1 MYPSKLSATNMRN
14 YQHTTVDPLKQ
25 HTHILVETFVLGFNS
40 IMFNFRLRVLWFHHN
55 DVRHNSDLAAHINSF
70 RSLRCDSAATR
81 PAVHQTTCIPYC
93 GSVLC
98 QWMPLGVFSRYL
110 FFNVLIFVI
119 YVANHRT
126 TCTLYHTPL

>member
-1 MYPSKLSATNMRN
+1 
-14 YQHTTVDPLKQ
+14 
-25 HTHILVETFVLGFNS
+25 
-40 IMFNFRLRVLWFHHN
+40 MFNFRLRVLWFHHN

-70 RSLRCDSAATR
+70 RSLRRDSAAPR

-98 QWMPLGVFSRYL
+98 QWMPLGVFSRYS

-119 YVANHRT
+119 YVANHRVCLRT
-126 TCTLYHTPL
+126 ANMYIVPYTPVYRVVMSNPSIFLNVSLT